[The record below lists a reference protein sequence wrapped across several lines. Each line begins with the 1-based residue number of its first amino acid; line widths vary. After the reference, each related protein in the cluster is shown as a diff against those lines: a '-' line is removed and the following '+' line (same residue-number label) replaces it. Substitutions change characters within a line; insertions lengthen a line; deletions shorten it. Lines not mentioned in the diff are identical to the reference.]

1 MKRALLDPL
10 VEVRQSAA
18 KTFENLHS
26 SIGNQALDE
35 VLPFLLNSMK
45 TEVAQTTD
53 DSNVSDDF
61 ALDAL
66 QRIMQ
71 LKSRVVLPYLVP
83 HLVQVPVNIKALSRL
98 TLVAGDALARHLPRI
113 IQAVVN
119 HIADEKDAST
129 RQENLHFAEQL
140 IAAVRRE
147 NFVSSLEIRSFFF
160 SRFEGQRHRRNSDRH
175 SGISRIHSFA

>member
-10 VEVRQSAA
+10 PEVRQSAA

-26 SIGNQALDE
+26 SIGSQALDE
-35 VLPFLLNSMK
+35 VLPYLLNAMQSDRK
-45 TEVAQTTD
+45 SNGASTTTD
-53 DSNVSDDF
+53 NTGDEGQDG

-83 HLVQVPVNIKALSRL
+83 HLTQTPVNIKALARL
-98 TLVAGDALARHLPRI
+98 TLVAGEGLARHLTRI

-119 HIADEKDAST
+119 HLAEEKDPAT
-129 RQENLHFAEQL
+129 RAEQMSYAEQL
-140 IAAVRRE
+140 ISAVSHDE
-147 NFVSSLEIRSFFF
+147 K
-160 SRFEGQRHRRNSDRH
+160 
-175 SGISRIHSFA
+175 